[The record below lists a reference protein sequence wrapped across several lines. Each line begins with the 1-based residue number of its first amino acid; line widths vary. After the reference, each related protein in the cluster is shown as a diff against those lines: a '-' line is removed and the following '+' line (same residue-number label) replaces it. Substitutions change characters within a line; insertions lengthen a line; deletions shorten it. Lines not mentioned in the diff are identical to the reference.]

1 MSSKLHDGHRQR
13 MKQRFLR
20 DGMRGFEP
28 HQIVEM
34 LLFYGIPR
42 KDTNEIAHT
51 LIENFGSL
59 SGILKASYDDLL
71 NVKGMTPGA
80 ATLLCFCGQLIR
92 EYFDSEISK
101 DMVLDSTEKI
111 GQFIL
116 PKFFGEHNEKVL
128 LVCMDNKCKVLHS
141 SFVSEGSMNATE
153 IHVRKILEQAI
164 RNHATAVVV
173 AHNHPSGFAIP
184 SIEDQHSTRALV
196 NALHIVGIHLV
207 DHIIVAEGDF
217 VSMRSTPALSSLFMP
232 TGVQDI

>member
-1 MSSKLHDGHRQR
+1 MSDLHDGHRQR

-20 DGMRGFEP
+20 DGIRGFEP

-42 KDTNEIAHT
+42 KDTNEIAHA
-51 LIENFGSL
+51 LIDNFGSI
-59 SGILKASYDDLL
+59 SGVLKASYDDLL
-71 NVKGMTPGA
+71 NVKGITPGA

-101 DMVLDSTEKI
+101 DMILDSTEKM

-116 PKFFGEHNEKVL
+116 PKFLGEHNEKVL

-153 IHVRKILEQAI
+153 IHMRRILEQAI

-184 SIEDQHSTRALV
+184 SIEDQQSTRALV

-207 DHIIVAEGDF
+207 DHIIVSDGDF

-232 TGVQDI
+232 NGEQDI